1 MKALFLSLLLLLA
14 PLGAS
19 ANTDDEMCFQVST
32 MIFFAATGRDMG
44 ASPQDIIDGLVSNG
58 VPLDNAMAIGKLIF
72 IDAPNA
78 TPNELAEVFFN
89 FCTSEAV

>member
-19 ANTDDEMCFQVST
+19 ANTDAEACLRAATQ
-32 MIFFAATGRDMG
+32 IFFAATGRDMG
-44 ASPQDIIDGLVSNG
+44 SPPQAVVEGLMKSGLSADDAVS
-58 VPLDNAMAIGKLIF
+58 IGKLVF
-72 IDAPNA
+72 IDAPNV
-78 TPNELAEVFFN
+78 PPSDIAEVFFN

>member
-1 MKALFLSLLLLLA
+1 MRAFILALALLLA

-19 ANTDDEMCFQVST
+19 ANTNDEMCLQVST

-44 ASPQDIIDGLVSNG
+44 SPPQAIVEGLLGNG
-58 VPLDNAMAIGKLIF
+58 VPLDGAMAIGKLIF
-72 IDAPNA
+72 IDSPNA
-78 TPNELAEVFFN
+78 TPRELAEAFFN

>member
-1 MKALFLSLLLLLA
+1 MKALFLSFLLLLA

-19 ANTDDEMCFQVST
+19 ANTDDEMCLQVSA

-44 ASPQDIIDGLVSNG
+44 SPPQAVIDGLVSNG
-58 VPLDNAMAIGKLIF
+58 LLLDNAMRVGNLIF
-72 IDAPNA
+72 INAPNA

-89 FCTSEAV
+89 LCTSEAA

>member
-1 MKALFLSLLLLLA
+1 MKALFLSLLLLSA

-19 ANTDDEMCFQVST
+19 ANTDDEMCLQVST

-44 ASPQDIIDGLVSNG
+44 SPPQAVVDGLVSNG
-58 VPLDNAMAIGKLIF
+58 LTLDNSMAIGKLIF

-89 FCTSEAV
+89 LCTSEAT

>member
-19 ANTDDEMCFQVST
+19 ANTDEEACFQVAT
-32 MIFFAATGRDMG
+32 MVFFAATGRDLG
-44 ASPQDIIDGLVSNG
+44 ASPQEVVDVLVSNG
-58 VPLDNAMAIGKLIF
+58 VPMVNATAIGKLIF

-78 TPNELAEVFFN
+78 TSDELAEVFFN
-89 FCTSEAV
+89 LCTAEAV